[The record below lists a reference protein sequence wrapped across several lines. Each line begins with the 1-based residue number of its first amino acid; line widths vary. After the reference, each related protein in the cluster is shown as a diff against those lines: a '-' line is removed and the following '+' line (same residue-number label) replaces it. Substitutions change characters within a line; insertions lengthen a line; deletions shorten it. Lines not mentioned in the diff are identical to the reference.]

1 MFEERE
7 SVFVLSV
14 SLNVSCVIRSPAR
27 HIVMRGWEGITAN
40 PTLRCKRAGT
50 CGDWINL
57 IRQPAIYPSKCYA
70 TSNHKIRNITDHR
83 KQRMHKKLLLT
94 LTTPATRLEHC
105 EETPCWALDVH
116 LMPHSTNNFSVQ
128 IMYWKRAIFYTFGDM
143 FYPEVHLHIRMM
155 YISIE
160 TIFVKNFVFCDSCW
174 SKLCCIKKSIFWG
187 ILVCWSDAKVTLN
200 VSKVM

>member
-1 MFEERE
+1 MCLKRE

-50 CGDWINL
+50 RGDWINL

-83 KQRMHKKLLLT
+83 KQRMQKKALAYTHNPCNPPRTLWTNSMLSFRCSLNATQHKSFQ
-94 LTTPATRLEHC
+94 R
-105 EETPCWALDVH
+105 
-116 LMPHSTNNFSVQ
+116 TNNVLKKSH
-128 IMYWKRAIFYTFGDM
+128 I
-143 FYPEVHLHIRMM
+143 LHFWRYVLPWSPLMM

-160 TIFVKNFVFCDSCW
+160 TIFVKNIFVVY
-174 SKLCCIKKSIFWG
+174 LY
-187 ILVCWSDAKVTLN
+187 VEVTQ
-200 VSKVM
+200 K